1 MEGGRKEWREE
12 EKRGGR
18 KGEERRTDIIVCNK
32 EYTSI
37 FKTKPTFVRPVRIL
51 VKEIFRMGVEFK
63 WASLDFLLGL
73 IVFFL
78 CEMYMYMKS

>member
-1 MEGGRKEWREE
+1 M
-12 EKRGGR
+12 
-18 KGEERRTDIIVCNK
+18 
-32 EYTSI
+32 

-63 WASLDFLLGL
+63 WASLDLLLGL

-78 CEMYMYMKS
+78 CEMYKCMNR